1 MRKSREKQKNIYIYI
16 LSLLH
21 IHTAIFKTDNQ
32 QDYHKAQGTQL
43 NIFNNLNRK
52 RV

>member
-1 MRKSREKQKNIYIYI
+1 MRKSREKQRKER

-21 IHTAIFKTDNQ
+21 IHTAIFKTDTQ